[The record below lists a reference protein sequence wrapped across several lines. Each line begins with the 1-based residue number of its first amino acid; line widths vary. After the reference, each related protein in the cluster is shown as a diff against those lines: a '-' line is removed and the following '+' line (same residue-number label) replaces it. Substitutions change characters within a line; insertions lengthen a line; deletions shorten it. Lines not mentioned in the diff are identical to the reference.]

1 MPSRED
7 RRRRKERERQERR
20 RGSTHPRPSAD
31 PTPVQQPDSVAAV
44 TPPAPVL
51 PPPLDLA
58 DRLDIKAKEFQ
69 AAGYTISRQ
78 SDTAVDLISE
88 DVFSLRQLFRHLVL
102 FYPPTYGVVPSDAV
116 SLLID
121 EDRVLV
127 WKHSG
132 KPDRWIIGPVGVFFG
147 LYCVLALISM
157 ITASPGSE
165 CSYVLVHAAMLAVG
179 GYGLWIFAGAG
190 VRAGSGATPISVALP
205 EPLPSRRRALDRTP
219 EERLLVF
226 LEEEGQAGYVVTAY
240 DRKSAEL
247 YRPEWW
253 PSRGP
258 LADILEATWTFW
270 R

>member
-1 MPSRED
+1 MS
-7 RRRRKERERQERR
+7 
-20 RGSTHPRPSAD
+20 
-31 PTPVQQPDSVAAV
+31 
-44 TPPAPVL
+44 PPAPAL

-58 DRLDIKAKEFQ
+58 DRLDIKAKEYQ

-78 SDTAVDLISE
+78 TNTAVDLISE
-88 DVFSLRQLFRHLVL
+88 DVFSPRQMFRHLVL
-102 FYPPTYGVVPSDAV
+102 FYPQTYGVVPSDAV

-147 LYCVLALISM
+147 LYCVLALISI

-165 CSYVLVHAAMLAVG
+165 YSYVLVYAAMLAVG
-179 GYGLWIFAGAG
+179 GYGLWIFARAG
-190 VRAGSGATPISVALP
+190 VRAGSGETPISVALP
-205 EPLPSRRRALDRTP
+205 EPLPNRRRALDRTP
-219 EERLLVF
+219 EERLLAF
-226 LEEEGQAGYVVTAY
+226 LEDEGQEGYVVTAY
-240 DRKSAEL
+240 DGRSARL

-258 LADILEATWTFW
+258 LAEILAAIW